1 MPSYEEEAF
10 DAAAKL
16 RPSNPPPVPPKPVTY
31 NPKKALAKHQPPA
44 SAVKP
49 SSGLAVASPTI
60 GSNPSFT
67 ETQAMHPKRVSIG
80 QFALLPQIAASNRP
94 REFPHPF
101 SVNVELHLLRPCHLY
116 KLPDLQHPDILA
128 QHGTVA
134 YISPSHSLEQMRNQL
149 VVLASTLFGLNL
161 SDSERWRCSLT
172 GSCDAARDSATSA
185 DFGAIM
191 SASRQGG
198 WTWTLSLVEVIKN
211 ERGRWSTMGVV
222 EAPIVLDPRGV
233 NAIKAKTSNS

>member
-1 MPSYEEEAF
+1 MPVYREEAF

-31 NPKKALAKHQPPA
+31 TPNNTKAKQRPQNKAAQPSLSLGVAKA
-44 SAVKP
+44 K
-49 SSGLAVASPTI
+49 I
-60 GSNPSFT
+60 GNSPSFT
-67 ETQAMHPKRVSIG
+67 ETQAMHPRRVSIG
-80 QFALLPQIAASNRP
+80 QFALLPQITASNRP

-116 KLPDLQHPDILA
+116 KLLDLREPDILA
-128 QHGTVA
+128 QHGTVV
-134 YISPSHSLEQMRNQL
+134 YISPSHSLEQMRDQL

-161 SDSERWRCSLT
+161 SDTERWRCSLT

-185 DFGAIM
+185 DFGAIV

-222 EAPIVLDPRGV
+222 EAPVVLDPRGV
-233 NAIKAKTSNS
+233 NAGKAKTG

>member
-1 MPSYEEEAF
+1 MPGYEEDSF

-31 NPKKALAKHQPPA
+31 NPKRVLREQQPPA
-44 SAVKP
+44 GALKP
-49 SSGLAVASPTI
+49 SGFAGASPPI

-67 ETQAMHPKRVSIG
+67 ETQAMHSRRVSIG
-80 QFALLPQIAASNRP
+80 QFALLPRIAASDRP

-116 KLPDLQHPDILA
+116 KLPNLREPDILA

-134 YISPSHSLEQMRNQL
+134 YISPSHSLEQMRDQL

-161 SDSERWRCSLT
+161 SDTERWRCLLT

-185 DFGAIM
+185 DFGAIV

-211 ERGRWSTMGVV
+211 ERGRWSSMGVV
-222 EAPIVLDPRGV
+222 EAPIVLDPRGI
-233 NAIKAKTSNS
+233 NAVKAKTG